1 MDNLRTEDFT
11 IVISPETT
19 EDGKSWTGALYTT
32 IMHNNTSSLNVE
44 DQKAL
49 YGICKLMC
57 NSILLSNIDE
67 DFRMHLEDFTV
78 SNDTIK
84 DLEEQFIDNNKTLPP
99 NKKYLHTTE
108 DNVIRIDFKTKT
120 KGNA

>member
-1 MDNLRTEDFT
+1 MDNIRAEDFT
-11 IVISPETT
+11 IVVSPETT
-19 EDGKSWTGALYTT
+19 EDGKSWTGALHTT
-32 IMHNNTSSLNVE
+32 IMHNNTSSLTVE